1 MSVLLSIGAPE
12 QEEPLL
18 QTFAEKVEA
27 FLAHPGEVLNA
38 ALFEAGLEYDRDAL
52 PGSLKRTGAFANTD
66 PLPVFTHFVEP
77 HHEGRLPAFVK
88 PKVVFDGPDF
98 MVLLN
103 DKVPYPEA
111 YEAMGQPAS
120 TAGMAF
126 VHLLAIPKERI
137 YNAVTLTAKHK
148 PLLRAMQAAAL
159 VLAAVDRP
167 RLSKLVCE
175 LVEQRAPEFL
185 ERALADAEAYVSGP
199 VPPSE
204 FFFHAHGRDAVGNWT
219 GHSVGHLHMHC
230 LSGPRTSFV
239 DSEKNVPFDEVYKQL
254 DSNSFDAAA
263 VLVDMEASRTT

>member
-1 MSVLLSIGAPE
+1 MSVQLSIGAPE
-12 QEEPLL
+12 EEEGPRHK
-18 QTFAEKVEA
+18 TFAEKVEA

-38 ALFEAGLEYDRDAL
+38 ALFEAGHKYDRDAL
-52 PGSLKRTGAFANTD
+52 PGSLKQAGPFANTE

-88 PKVVFDGPDF
+88 PEVLFDGPDF

-126 VHLLAIPKERI
+126 VHMLAIPKERI
-137 YNAVTLTAKHK
+137 YNAVTLTAKHR

-167 RLSKLVCE
+167 RLAKLVCE
-175 LVEQRAPEFL
+175 LVEKRAPAFL
-185 ERALADAEAYVSGP
+185 ERALADAEAYMSGP
-199 VPPSE
+199 VPPVE
-204 FFFHAHGRDAVGNWT
+204 LYFHAHSRDDAGNWT
-219 GHSVGHLHMHC
+219 GHSVGHLHVHC

-239 DSEKNVPFDEVYKQL
+239 HSEKNVPFDEVYSEL
-254 DSNSFDAAA
+254 DNNTYDAAA
-263 VLVDMEASRTT
+263 VLADME